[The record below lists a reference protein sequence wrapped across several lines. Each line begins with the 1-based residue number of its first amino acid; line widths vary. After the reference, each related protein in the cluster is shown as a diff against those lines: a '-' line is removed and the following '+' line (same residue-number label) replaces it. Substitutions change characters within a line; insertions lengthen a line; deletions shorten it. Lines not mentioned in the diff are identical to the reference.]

1 MKIKPI
7 KSLTD
12 KIKFG
17 KKYKAPTPNDENLP
31 PIYNIMMVAG
41 PKGSG
46 KGVIINHYLQL
57 CEKSGYTTEDKKPV
71 EQRIIW
77 LSGGTSNSKQN
88 AILDELNNLHQ
99 DDRIDLDL
107 EGDVNAELH
116 IIYQD
121 ILDERDDI
129 EAYNIYRKVYDKYMK
144 SKTLNN
150 LTLDELTLL
159 RWKDFIDPKLD
170 PDAPRDKNGKLL
182 YHPRVIHLIV
192 DDLIQTDVFSN
203 NRRGNFFNKIS
214 IKSRHDSH
222 ELCPINII
230 YITQNFKAV
239 PSVIRKQVDIFI
251 LLKNANREAIIES
264 LSNEISSHFSKEEL
278 IEYYDEVMKIPYASL
293 ILSIHKSEKDT
304 HRVRIGWTNLVE
316 RDSKYTPELQNNKGA
331 KK

>member
-1 MKIKPI
+1 MQIKPI

-31 PIYNIMMVAG
+31 PIYNIIMVAG

-57 CEKSGYTTEDKKPV
+57 CEKSGYKTEDNKPV
-71 EQRIIW
+71 RQRIIW

-88 AILDELNNLHQ
+88 AILDELKNLHQ

-107 EGDVNAELH
+107 DGDVNAELDV
-116 IIYQD
+116 IYQD
-121 ILDERDDI
+121 ILQERDEI
-129 EAYNIYRKVYDKYMK
+129 EAYNIYRKVFDKYMK
-144 SKTLNN
+144 SKSLNN
-150 LTLDELTLL
+150 LSLDELMLL
-159 RWKDFIDPKLD
+159 RFKDFIDPKDD
-170 PDAPRDKNGKLL
+170 PDAPRDNDDNLL
-182 YHPRVIHLIV
+182 YHPRVVHMVV

-203 NRRGNFFNKIS
+203 NKRGNFFNKIS
-214 IKSRHDSH
+214 IKSRHDSPD
-222 ELCPINII
+222 LCPINII

-251 LLKNANREAIIES
+251 LLKNSNREAIIES

-278 IEYYDEVMKIPYASL
+278 TGYYDEVMKIPYASL

-304 HRVRIGWTNLVE
+304 HRVRVGWTNLVE
-316 RDSKYTPELQNNKGA
+316 RDPKYTPELLNNKGA

>member
-17 KKYKAPTPNDENLP
+17 QKYKAPTPNDENLP

-57 CEKSGYTTEDKKPV
+57 CEKSGYKTHDNKPV
-71 EQRIIW
+71 RQRIIW

-88 AILDELNNLHQ
+88 AILDELKNLHK

-107 EGDVNAELH
+107 DGDVNAELDV
-116 IIYQD
+116 IYQD
-121 ILDERDDI
+121 ILQERDEI
-129 EAYNIYRKVYDKYMK
+129 EAYNIYRKVFDKYMK
-144 SKTLNN
+144 SKSLNN
-150 LTLDELTLL
+150 LTLDELMLL
-159 RWKDFIDPKLD
+159 RFKDFIDPKDD
-170 PDAPRDKNGKLL
+170 PDAPRDNDDNLL
-182 YHPRVIHLIV
+182 YHPRVVHMVV

-203 NRRGNFFNKIS
+203 NKRGNFFNKIS
-214 IKSRHDSH
+214 IKSRHDSPD
-222 ELCPINII
+222 LCPINII

-278 IEYYDEVMKIPYASL
+278 TGYYDEVMKIPYASL

-304 HRVRIGWTNLVE
+304 HRVRVGWTNLVE
-316 RDSKYTPELQNNKGA
+316 RDPKYTPELQNNKEL

>member
-17 KKYKAPTPNDENLP
+17 KKYKAPIPIDENLP
-31 PIYNIMMVAG
+31 PIFNIMMVAG

-57 CEKSGYTTEDKKPV
+57 CEKSGYKTDDDKPV
-71 EQRIIW
+71 SQRIIW

-88 AILDELNNLHQ
+88 AILDELKNLHP

-107 EGDVNAELH
+107 DGNVNAELE

-121 ILDERDDI
+121 ILDERDQI
-129 EAYNIYRKVYDKYMK
+129 EAYNIYRKVYEKYMK
-144 SKTLNN
+144 SKSLNN
-150 LTLDELTLL
+150 LTLDELMLL
-159 RWKDFIDPKLD
+159 RFKEFIDPIID
-170 PDAPRDKNGKLL
+170 PDAPRDNEGRLL
-182 YHPRVIHLIV
+182 YHPRVIHMVV

-203 NRRGNFFNKIS
+203 NKRGNFFNKIS
-214 IKSRHDSH
+214 IKSRHDSPD
-222 ELCPINII
+222 LCPINII
-230 YITQNFKAV
+230 YITQSFKSV

-251 LLKNANREAIIES
+251 LLKNSNREAIIES

-278 IEYYDEVMKIPYASL
+278 AGYYDSVMKIQYASL
-293 ILSIHKSEKDT
+293 ILSIHKSEKET
-304 HRVRIGWTNLVE
+304 HRVRVGWTNIVE
-316 RDSKYTPELQNNKGA
+316 RDPKYSPELQN

>member
-57 CEKSGYTTEDKKPV
+57 CEKSGYKTHDNKPV
-71 EQRIIW
+71 RQRIIW

-88 AILDELNNLHQ
+88 AILDELKNLHK

-107 EGDVNAELH
+107 DGDVNNELDV
-116 IIYQD
+116 IYKD
-121 ILDERDDI
+121 ILEERDQI
-129 EAYNIYRKVYDKYMK
+129 EAYNIYRKVYDKFIK
-144 SKTLNN
+144 SKKLNN
-150 LTLDELTLL
+150 LTLDELALL
-159 RWKDFIDPKLD
+159 RFKDFIDPQID
-170 PDAPRDKNGKLL
+170 PDAPRDNDDNLL
-182 YHPRVIHLIV
+182 YHPRVVHMVV

-203 NRRGNFFNKIS
+203 NKRGNFFNKIS
-214 IKSRHDSH
+214 IKSRHDSPD
-222 ELCPINII
+222 LCPINII

-251 LLKNANREAIIES
+251 LLKNSNREAIIDS

-278 IEYYDEVMKIPYASL
+278 RGYYDEVMKIEYASL
-293 ILSIHKSEKDT
+293 ILSIHKSEKES
-304 HRVRIGWTNLVE
+304 HRVRIGWTNIVE
-316 RDSKYTPELQNNKGA
+316 RDNKDI

>member
-7 KSLTD
+7 VSLTN

-17 KKYKAPTPNDENLP
+17 KKYKAPVPNDENLP
-31 PIYNIMMVAG
+31 PIFNIMMVAG

-57 CEKSGYTTEDKKPV
+57 CEKSGYHTEDNKPV
-71 EQRIIW
+71 QQRIIW

-88 AILDELNNLHQ
+88 AILDELSNLHP

-107 EGDVNAELH
+107 DGAVNQELD

-121 ILDERDDI
+121 ILDERDEI

-144 SKTLNN
+144 SKTLSN
-150 LTLDELTLL
+150 LTLDELMLL
-159 RWKDFIDPKLD
+159 RFKEFIDPKID
-170 PDAPRDKNGKLL
+170 PDAPRDNNGNLL
-182 YHPRVIHLIV
+182 YHPRVVHMVV

-203 NRRGNFFNKIS
+203 NKKGNFFNKIS
-214 IKSRHDSH
+214 IKSRHDSP
-222 ELCPINII
+222 ELCPINLI
-230 YITQNFKAV
+230 YITQNFKSV
-239 PSVIRKQVDIFI
+239 PSVIRKNCDIFI
-251 LLKNANREAIIES
+251 LLKNSNREAIIES

-278 IEYYDEVMKIPYASL
+278 TNYYDDVMKIQYASL
-293 ILSIHKSEKDT
+293 ILSIHKSEKET
-304 HRVRIGWTNLVE
+304 HRVRVGWTNVVE
-316 RDSKYTPELQNNKGA
+316 RDPKYTPELQN